1 MALIKIIYIYILTS
15 LAFFVID
22 IVWLGFVAQNFYDK
36 YLSHLLSDK
45 VNWPAAIIFY
55 LIYIV
60 GILVFAVFPAY
71 NDESLF
77 KAIVLGGLFGL
88 VAYATYD
95 LSNLATLKDWPLTVV
110 LVDIIWGIVLTS
122 SVSIAGFYITRFI
135 A

>member
-22 IVWLGFVAQNFYDK
+22 IVWLGFVAQNFYNK
-36 YLSHLLSDK
+36 YLSHLLSAK

-71 NDESLF
+71 NEESLF